1 MYVIY
6 HSEAMRSIIFH
17 KCVLLVADASGYTVG
32 EVVNEFEK
40 EEMPWE
46 MSNRRRLA

>member
-1 MYVIY
+1 
-6 HSEAMRSIIFH
+6 MRSIIFH
-17 KCVLLVADASGYTVG
+17 KCVLLVAAASGYTVG